1 MIVMIFLTATRQSN
15 KPKIIPI
22 TKIIKIKAVIIIIII
37 ETIMLIILVTKLIR
51 TMVVLLSVIV
61 LLQSTIFK
69 MVIETQM
76 IQNQQ
81 HKD

>member
-15 KPKIIPI
+15 KTKIIPI
-22 TKIIKIKAVIIIIII
+22 TKIMKIEAVIIIIII

-61 LLQSTIFK
+61 LLQSTMFK
-69 MVIETQM
+69 MVIETLL
-76 IQNQQ
+76 IQNKQ